1 MHVQQPAASKDFAI
15 TPAFSQSATG
25 NDKLVYWS
33 KDIGAAPAGQSVA
46 IALRYTKSDSRTSKK
61 ILEESAPATA
71 SAPDK
76 GSAPAPASP
85 AINVNTV
92 TPVDNVM
99 RGSSESKD
107 DWMPAV
113 FLLLLAALAAGVL
126 WFNLRSTGQAA
137 EKGGDK
143 QFCSKCGNKLR
154 RGDRFC
160 SKCGNA
166 VA

>member
-1 MHVQQPAASKDFAI
+1 MLFRS

-33 KDIGAAPAGQSVA
+33 KDIGAAPAGQTVA
-46 IALRYTKSDSRTSKK
+46 IALRYVKSDSRTSKK

-76 GSAPAPASP
+76 GSAPPAAPSIDFNA
-85 AINVNTV
+85 V
-92 TPVDNVM
+92 TPTETVM

-126 WFNLRSTGQAA
+126 WFNLRSTGQAP
-137 EKGGDK
+137 EKASDR
-143 QFCSKCGNKLR
+143 QFCSQCGNKLH

-160 SKCGNA
+160 SKCGTA
-166 VA
+166 VG